1 MEILYEDKHI
11 VVAIKPVGILSQ
23 ADSGG
28 KESMVSVL
36 SDMCKSN
43 IYPLHRLDRDVS
55 GVMVYAKT
63 KFAAQKLSTDI
74 AEKRFLKVYVATVH
88 GVPKEQS
95 GTMQDLLFHD
105 SRKNKTYVVKRERKG
120 VKEALLEYTVIKTVQ
135 NEDGARTTARVVLH
149 TGRTHQIRVQF
160 ASRGMS
166 LVGDRKYGARDDA
179 ESIALYSHEIGFYH
193 PETNEYLSFVY
204 NNG

>member
-28 KESMVSVL
+28 RESMVSVL
-36 SDMCKSN
+36 SEICQSD

-63 KFAAQKLSTDI
+63 KLAAQKLSADI
-74 AEKRFLKVYVATVH
+74 AKKRFLKMYVATVH
-88 GVPKEQS
+88 GVPTEPS

-105 SRKNKTYVVKRERKG
+105 SRKNKTYVVKRERRG
-120 VKEALLEYTVIKTVQ
+120 VKSALLEYSVVKTEQGENGELTTV
-135 NEDGARTTARVVLH
+135 RVVLH

-160 ASRGMS
+160 ASRGMA
-166 LVGDRKYGARDDA
+166 LVGDRKYGARDNA
-179 ESIALYSHEIGFYH
+179 EGIALYSHKIGFYH
-193 PETNEYLSFVY
+193 PETDEYLTFEY
-204 NNG
+204 EKE

>member
-1 MEILYEDKHI
+1 MKILYEDKHI
-11 VVAIKPVGILSQ
+11 AVAIKPVGILSQ
-23 ADSGG
+23 TDSGDR
-28 KESMVSVL
+28 ESMVSIL
-36 SDMCKSN
+36 SEQCQSD

-63 KFAAQKLSTDI
+63 RFAAKKLSTDI
-74 AEKRFLKVYVATVH
+74 ADKRFLKVYIATVH
-88 GVPKEQS
+88 GVPEEQS
-95 GTMQDLLFHD
+95 GKMQDLLFHD

-120 VKEALLEYTVIKTVQ
+120 VKAASLEYTVLDTVQ
-135 NEDGARTTARVVLH
+135 KKDGALTTVKVVLH

-179 ESIALYSHEIGFYH
+179 KCIALYSHKIGFYH
-193 PETNEYLSFVY
+193 PETNEYLTFEY
-204 NNG
+204 KM

>member
-28 KESMVSVL
+28 RESMVSVL
-36 SDMCKSN
+36 SEICQSD

-63 KFAAQKLSTDI
+63 KLAAQKLSADI
-74 AEKRFLKVYVATVH
+74 AKKRFLKMYVATVH
-88 GVPKEQS
+88 GVPTEPS

-105 SRKNKTYVVKRERKG
+105 SRKNKTYVVKRERRG
-120 VKEALLEYTVIKTVQ
+120 VKSALLEYSVVKT
-135 NEDGARTTARVVLH
+135 E
-149 TGRTHQIRVQF
+149 
-160 ASRGMS
+160 S
-166 LVGDRKYGARDDA
+166 LQ
-179 ESIALYSHEIGFYH
+179 
-193 PETNEYLSFVY
+193 P
-204 NNG
+204 

>member
-36 SDMCKSN
+36 SDMCQSD

-63 KFAAQKLSTDI
+63 RFAAQRLSADI
-74 AEKRFLKVYVATVH
+74 AKKRFLKVYIATVH
-88 GVPKEQS
+88 GVPTEPS

-105 SRKNKTYVVKRERKG
+105 SKKNKTYVVKRERKG
-120 VKEALLEYTVIKTVQ
+120 VKAALLEYTKEKTVQ
-135 NEDGARTTARVVLH
+135 GEIGELTTVRVVLQ

-160 ASRGMS
+160 ASRGMP
-166 LVGDRKYGARDDA
+166 LVGDRKYGAHDGA
-179 ESIALYSHEIGFYH
+179 QHIALYSHKIGFYH
-193 PETNEYLSFVY
+193 PESDEYLTFEY
-204 NNG
+204 KKE